1 MKNEAIACNG
11 NVGKMEKHTHT
22 KRKSVSNCR
31 QIWTIADCFILNLYS
46 ISMCV
51 CVCIW
56 ASVACSQN
64 IVPTTRLHEW
74 RSNKSV
80 QFQCSEFSHGALHR
94 EHSPN
99 TPQLLNDKECRKSCI
114 TIWFGVR
121 IKCNFCLVHQ
131 HNNTTR
137 TQFDSMERAF
147 NALLWR
153 VFVFLQIRCN
163 FVHFSWNIFFCEFP
177 NKLLNKTT
185 V

>member
-1 MKNEAIACNG
+1 MGTLAKWKN
-11 NVGKMEKHTHT
+11 THT
-22 KRKSVSNCR
+22 KRKSEMDECKQLPPDLN
-31 QIWTIADCFILNLYS
+31 DCGLFYFKPLLHFDV
-46 ISMCV
+46 CV

-163 FVHFSWNIFFCEFP
+163 FAHFSWNIFFCEFP